1 MKTIKKPFKVFAMTL
16 AIPILTILLSPLRS
30 YADDTAALQA
40 LLNAGPVTLPS
51 GHTYNVT
58 GLQVNYNLNMN
69 GDIINFTPATGTAMR
84 LLKPSITLSNGT
96 INGTWTPTGST
107 TVTCSGIS
115 IYGSSTTVTNMVVEN
130 IQGYGIVCSGA
141 LNGLVITNNHII
153 NTAFIAFY
161 YDAEAAGTTGG
172 TFSGNTIDKSAI
184 PVANA
189 HQLGVGI
196 RGSTSN
202 AALTTTGWTIANNV
216 IKMPVPAAGQTI
228 DATAECMELRLI
240 TNSTV
245 SGNTFSGGSMG
256 PSIIE
261 TSGIKLTGNKFSGS
275 SLQAAELGDATNMVC
290 QNNIVSSGLGAGYL
304 FDGANGSN
312 GVTMTNDVI
321 SGTTGPCIHTTKGT
335 QNLTITGCTL
345 TASAGTM
352 AMDLQATNAVNIVNS
367 TFKGGGME
375 AILLDTCPGNLTVN
389 GGTISNFT
397 KCVVYISNSSASV
410 VTNNVTMTNVT
421 VSGVPA
427 ALNTYLANG
436 GTIGKVITVHN

>member
-1 MKTIKKPFKVFAMTL
+1 MKTIKKPFKVFAMAL
-16 AIPILTILLSPLRS
+16 AIPILTMLLSPLRS

-58 GLQVNYNLNMN
+58 GLSVNYNLNMN
-69 GDIINFTPATGTAMR
+69 GDVINFTPVTGTAMR
-84 LLKPSITLSNGT
+84 LLKPNITLSNGT
-96 INGTWTPTGST
+96 LKGTWIPTGS
-107 TVTCSGIS
+107 VTSAYTGIT
-115 IYGSSTTVTNMVVEN
+115 IYGSNTTITNMVIEN

-153 NTAFIAFY
+153 NTSFIAFY
-161 YDAEAAGTTGG
+161 FDAESAVTTGG
-172 TFSGNTIDKSAI
+172 TFSGNTVDKSAI

-189 HQLGVGI
+189 HQLAVGI
-196 RGSTSN
+196 RGSSSN
-202 AALTTTGWTIANNV
+202 GTLTTGWTVANNV
-216 IKMPVPAAGQTI
+216 IKMPVTTTASSM
-228 DATAECMELRLI
+228 DATAECMELRYI
-240 TNSTV
+240 TNTTV

-256 PSIIE
+256 ASIIE
-261 TSGIKLTGNKFSGS
+261 TSGMKVTGNKFSS
-275 SLQAAELGDATNMVC
+275 HAIQCIEYGDCNGLVT
-290 QNNIVSSGLGAGYL
+290 QNNIISSGLGAGIL
-304 FDGANGSN
+304 FDGAKGSN
-312 GVTMTNDVI
+312 GVTMTNDVV

-335 QNLTITGCTL
+335 QNLTVTGCTL
-345 TASAGTM
+345 TASPGTM

-367 TFKGGGME
+367 ILKGGGME

-397 KCVVYISNSSASV
+397 KCVVYISNSSATC
-410 VTNNVTMTNVT
+410 VTNNVTMTGVT

-436 GTIGKVITVHN
+436 GTIGTAIAVHN